1 MAWFGQSMLHV
12 VSGAG
17 WFEAMGAE
25 GDADGK
31 LGKLAHEE
39 ADEAVADFYRDVCVE
54 SATAAE

>member
-1 MAWFGQSMLHV
+1 
-12 VSGAG
+12 
-17 WFEAMGAE
+17 MGTE

-31 LGKLAHEE
+31 LGQLAHEE